1 MEGCSLTPMPCCF
14 TFSEGS
20 SVSRPLAVLCLSD
33 AEMRARG
40 DSGSPGVQAVRGALS
55 VENLSTI

>member
-1 MEGCSLTPMPCCF
+1 M
-14 TFSEGS
+14 
-20 SVSRPLAVLCLSD
+20 SRPLAVLCLSD